1 MNHQAIVG
9 QLQKNKTDKN
19 NTTSICINV
28 PTSFRNELKE
38 YSTKNNLSISLIFRT
53 VMKLFLEE
61 EFKKENSNV

>member
-1 MNHQAIVG
+1 MNHQAIVE

-61 EFKKENSNV
+61 ELKKENINE